1 MKHPSVRELY
11 RYWNAQRGLRAA
23 PERSDI
29 EPGAI
34 RRALADTFI
43 LAHDAAHGHS
53 FRIAGTRLCAAVGRE
68 LRGSAF
74 INLWDQG
81 SSRTIKDLVAAV
93 TRESIGAVAGARGC
107 SADGDVLD
115 FELVLLPLR
124 HQTATDARVLGALA
138 PQDLPYWFG
147 MNPVG
152 KLALGTIR
160 YLGHEDTQDLDTQ
173 DLDSQELDQ
182 PDQKPDPLPPGG
194 RIRHGLIVYDGGQS

>member
-43 LAHDAAHGHS
+43 LSQHAAHGHS

-68 LRGSAF
+68 LRGTSF
-74 INLWDQG
+74 INLWDEE
-81 SSRTIKDLVAAV
+81 SRRNVNDLVAAV

-124 HQTATDARVLGALA
+124 HQSATDARVLGALA
-138 PQDLPYWFG
+138 PQELPYWFG

-160 YLGHEDTQDLDTQ
+160 YLGHEDAQNRDAGGPN
-173 DLDSQELDQ
+173 QE
-182 PDQKPDPLPPGG
+182 PEPLPSGG
-194 RIRHGLIVYDGGQS
+194 RIRHGLIVYDGGQA

>member
-43 LAHDAAHGHS
+43 LSQHAAHGHS

-68 LRGSAF
+68 LRGTSF
-74 INLWDQG
+74 INLWDEE
-81 SSRTIKDLVAAV
+81 SRRNVNDLVAAV

-124 HQTATDARVLGALA
+124 HQSATDARVLGALA

-160 YLGHEDTQDLDTQ
+160 YLGHEDTQNRDAGGPN
-173 DLDSQELDQ
+173 QE
-182 PDQKPDPLPPGG
+182 PEPLPSGG
-194 RIRHGLIVYDGGQS
+194 RIRHGLIVYDGGQA

>member
-11 RYWNAQRGLRAA
+11 HYWNAQRGPRTA

-29 EPGAI
+29 EPGPI

-43 LAHDAAHGHS
+43 LSYDAASGHS
-53 FRIAGTRLCAAVGRE
+53 FRIAGTRLCATFGRE
-68 LRGSAF
+68 LRGAAF
-74 INLWDQG
+74 VSLWDQE
-81 SSRTIKDLVAAV
+81 STRPINDLVGAV
-93 TRESIGAVAGARGC
+93 TRECVGAVAGARGC
-107 SADGDVLD
+107 NADGEVLD

-124 HQTATDARVLGALA
+124 HETATDARVLGALA

-160 YLGHEDTQDLDTQ
+160 YLGHEDTQNVDCG
-173 DLDSQELDQ
+173 EDQ
-182 PDQKPDPLPPGG
+182 APLPTGG
-194 RIRHGLIVYDGGQS
+194 RTRHGLIVYDGGQA

>member
-11 RYWNAQRGLRAA
+11 HYWNAQRGPRTA

-29 EPGAI
+29 EPGPI

-43 LAHDAAHGHS
+43 LAQNVATGHAPAAGHS
-53 FRIAGTRLCAAVGRE
+53 FRIAGTRLCAAFGRE
-68 LRGSAF
+68 LRGAAF
-74 INLWDQG
+74 VGLWDQQ
-81 SSRTIKDLVAAV
+81 SRRTINDLVGAV
-93 TRESIGAVAGARGC
+93 TRESVGAVAGARGC
-107 SADGDVLD
+107 NADGEVLD

-160 YLGHEDTQDLDTQ
+160 YLGHENKEIM
-173 DLDSQELDQ
+173 DSGEDRG
-182 PDQKPDPLPPGG
+182 PLPTGG
-194 RIRHGLIVYDGGQS
+194 RIRHGLIVYDGGQT

>member
-11 RYWNAQRGLRAA
+11 RYWNAQRGPRAA

-29 EPGAI
+29 EPGPI

-43 LAHDAAHGHS
+43 LAYDTTTGHS
-53 FRIAGTRLCAAVGRE
+53 FRIAGTRLCAAFGRE
-68 LRGSAF
+68 LRGAAF
-74 INLWDQG
+74 VNLWDQK
-81 SSRTIKDLVAAV
+81 SSRSINDLVGAV
-93 TRESIGAVAGARGC
+93 TRESVGAVAGARGC

-147 MNPVG
+147 MSPVG

-160 YLGHEDTQDLDTQ
+160 YLSHEDAG
-173 DLDSQELDQ
+173 E
-182 PDQKPDPLPPGG
+182 PDQRPEPLPTGG
-194 RIRHGLIVYDGGQS
+194 RIRHGLIVYDGGQT

>member
-43 LAHDAAHGHS
+43 LSQDAAHGHS

-68 LRGSAF
+68 LRGTSF
-74 INLWDQG
+74 INLWDEE
-81 SSRTIKDLVAAV
+81 SRRNVNDLVAAV

-124 HQTATDARVLGALA
+124 HQSATDARVLGALA

-160 YLGHEDTQDLDTQ
+160 YLGHEDTQNRDAG
-173 DLDSQELDQ
+173 E
-182 PDQKPDPLPPGG
+182 PGERPEPLPSGG
-194 RIRHGLIVYDGGQS
+194 RIRHGLIVYDGGQA